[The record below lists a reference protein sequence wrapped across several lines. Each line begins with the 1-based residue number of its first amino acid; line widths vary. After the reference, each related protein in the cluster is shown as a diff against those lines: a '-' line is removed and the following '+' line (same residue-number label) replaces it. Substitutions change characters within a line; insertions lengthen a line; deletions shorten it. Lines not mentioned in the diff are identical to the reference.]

1 MKNKLFILLL
11 AFVLLLSAC
20 SNNSPPDDNTKEV
33 LPELESA
40 GSIESRG
47 EKFIEN
53 FPQDYPSFEL
63 LEYVFG
69 SAENAPI
76 QLVAIARNKET
87 GSSATLFVLDE
98 NGVGQV
104 VLASGYSAT
113 YCKEDGLQL
122 DKNVISISLNLEIS
136 STNSEIH
143 DFNITVTQEENQ
155 GKPELLHHQKFF
167 ENGTAERAKE
177 SGTEQNYNMIDGCV
191 NNVPKKPRRIGGR
204 WSVLDRLH
212 IKQAERRQ
220 KDNAPQQEQ
229 ERSRKS

>member
-122 DKNVISISLNLEIS
+122 DKNVISISLVDCIM
-136 STNSEIH
+136 
-143 DFNITVTQEENQ
+143 
-155 GKPELLHHQKFF
+155 K
-167 ENGTAERAKE
+167 
-177 SGTEQNYNMIDGCV
+177 
-191 NNVPKKPRRIGGR
+191 
-204 WSVLDRLH
+204 LDT
-212 IKQAERRQ
+212 
-220 KDNAPQQEQ
+220 
-229 ERSRKS
+229 

>member
-11 AFVLLLSAC
+11 AFVRLLSAC

-155 GKPELLHHQKFF
+155 GKVNTVYSSQ
-167 ENGTAERAKE
+167 ENIRSKVANPAEP
-177 SGTEQNYNMIDGCV
+177 V
-191 NNVPKKPRRIGGR
+191 NGK
-204 WSVLDRLH
+204 
-212 IKQAERRQ
+212 
-220 KDNAPQQEQ
+220 
-229 ERSRKS
+229 

>member
-104 VLASGYSAT
+104 VLA
-113 YCKEDGLQL
+113 L
-122 DKNVISISLNLEIS
+122 SL
-136 STNSEIH
+136 IH
-143 DFNITVTQEENQ
+143 I
-155 GKPELLHHQKFF
+155 
-167 ENGTAERAKE
+167 
-177 SGTEQNYNMIDGCV
+177 
-191 NNVPKKPRRIGGR
+191 
-204 WSVLDRLH
+204 
-212 IKQAERRQ
+212 
-220 KDNAPQQEQ
+220 
-229 ERSRKS
+229 

>member
-87 GSSATLFVLDE
+87 GSSATLFV
-98 NGVGQV
+98 
-104 VLASGYSAT
+104 SGYSAT

-155 GKPELLHHQKFF
+155 GKVNTVYSSQ
-167 ENGTAERAKE
+167 ENIRSKVANPAEP
-177 SGTEQNYNMIDGCV
+177 V
-191 NNVPKKPRRIGGR
+191 NGK
-204 WSVLDRLH
+204 
-212 IKQAERRQ
+212 
-220 KDNAPQQEQ
+220 
-229 ERSRKS
+229 

>member
-98 NGVGQV
+98 
-104 VLASGYSAT
+104 
-113 YCKEDGLQL
+113 DGLQL

-155 GKPELLHHQKFF
+155 GKVNTVYSSQ
-167 ENGTAERAKE
+167 ENIRSKVANPAEP
-177 SGTEQNYNMIDGCV
+177 V
-191 NNVPKKPRRIGGR
+191 NGK
-204 WSVLDRLH
+204 
-212 IKQAERRQ
+212 
-220 KDNAPQQEQ
+220 
-229 ERSRKS
+229 

>member
-53 FPQDYPSFEL
+53 FPQVYPSFEL

-98 NGVGQV
+98 NGVCQV

-113 YCKEDGLQL
+113 YSKEDGLQL

-155 GKPELLHHQKFF
+155 GKVNTVYSSK
-167 ENGTAERAKE
+167 ENIRSKVANPAE
-177 SGTEQNYNMIDGCV
+177 TV
-191 NNVPKKPRRIGGR
+191 NGKKMYFAHR
-204 WSVLDRLH
+204 
-212 IKQAERRQ
+212 
-220 KDNAPQQEQ
+220 
-229 ERSRKS
+229 

>member
-53 FPQDYPSFEL
+53 FPQDYSSFEL

-155 GKPELLHHQKFF
+155 GKVNTVYSSQ
-167 ENGTAERAKE
+167 ENIRSKVANPAEP
-177 SGTEQNYNMIDGCV
+177 V
-191 NNVPKKPRRIGGR
+191 NGK
-204 WSVLDRLH
+204 
-212 IKQAERRQ
+212 
-220 KDNAPQQEQ
+220 
-229 ERSRKS
+229 